1 MEFITLEMLL
11 SLAGCVVVVG
21 IITQALKMYFK
32 NINALWLNF
41 FTSLVIGVIR
51 IFVVGDF
58 TAAGIITG
66 ILNIFVIMLAAG
78 GGYDTV
84 KSLISNFTTKEE
96 EVKKTTKKKK

>member
-1 MEFITLEMLL
+1 MEFIELDMLL

-21 IITQALKMYFK
+21 LVTQALKKYFK
-32 NINALWLNF
+32 KLKALWLN
-41 FTSLVIGVIR
+41 LVVSVIIGGIR

-58 TAAGIITG
+58 TAEGIITG

-84 KSLISNFTTKEE
+84 KSIFTKSE
-96 EVKKTTKKKK
+96 